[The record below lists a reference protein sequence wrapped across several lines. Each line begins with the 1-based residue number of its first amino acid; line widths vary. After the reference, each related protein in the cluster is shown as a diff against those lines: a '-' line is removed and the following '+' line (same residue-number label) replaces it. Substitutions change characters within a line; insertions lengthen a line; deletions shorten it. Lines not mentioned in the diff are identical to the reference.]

1 MARDQCAREGGGFKI
16 WGVLKT
22 HLQPSLGKFPIK
34 KKREPIVREPICDLI
49 DKYRDGDGQVYGWG

>member
-1 MARDQCAREGGGFKI
+1 MCKRGGGGGFKI

-22 HLQPSLGKFPIK
+22 HLQPSLGIK